1 MVLRMWVWRAVT
13 VSDADLLDSAG
24 LDALMLVKTFGLGIQ
39 LFFPL
44 AIIGCAVRMCAKE
57 GRHVC
62 VRTPVGYWIT
72 VVIPI
77 HEATEYANGMMHGDT
92 HNRTVGKFVRLT
104 ASNVEPYSH
113 SLWSPSKSICSL

>member
-1 MVLRMWVWRAVT
+1 MWRAMT

-57 GRHVC
+57 RRHV
-62 VRTPVGYWIT
+62 
-72 VVIPI
+72 
-77 HEATEYANGMMHGDT
+77 
-92 HNRTVGKFVRLT
+92 
-104 ASNVEPYSH
+104 
-113 SLWSPSKSICSL
+113 